1 MHYLSAW
8 HGLVQVVDTGGRFA
22 IETIVV
28 RVSITVG
35 IGITVVS
42 GMMTVVSG
50 VKVVGISFGISLSLT
65 FAFSS
70 AGNRLVQMVDT
81 RGRFA
86 TQTQTVVAMVG
97 IGIPSV
103 SVSQSVVAVVVS
115 SEPVVSTVEDSGVG
129 LGLSLGISGS
139 DNSSEQD
146 LKKGIQIVFLLLQ
159 KFVKKVLT
167 KAFMFLLQREAPSR
181 IN

>member
-22 IETIVV
+22 KETIVV

-35 IGITVVS
+35 IRITVVS
-42 GMMTVVSG
+42 GMVTVVSG
-50 VKVVGISFGISLSLT
+50 VKVVGISLGISLSLT

-86 TQTQTVVAMVG
+86 TQTVVAMVG
-97 IGIPSV
+97 IGITSV

-115 SEPVVSTVEDSGVG
+115 SESVVSTVEDSGVG
-129 LGLSLGISGS
+129 LGLSLGIGGS

-146 LKKGIQIVFLLLQ
+146 LKKVF
-159 KFVKKVLT
+159 K
-167 KAFMFLLQREAPSR
+167 
-181 IN
+181 

>member
-8 HGLVQVVDTGGRFA
+8 HGLVQVVDTGGRFG

-35 IGITVVS
+35 IRITVVS
-42 GMMTVVSG
+42 GMVTVVSG
-50 VKVVGISFGISLSLT
+50 VKVVGISLGISLSLT

-86 TQTQTVVAMVG
+86 TQTVVAMVS
-97 IGIPSV
+97 IGITSV

-115 SEPVVSTVEDSGVG
+115 SESVVSTVEDSGVG
-129 LGLSLGISGS
+129 LGLSLGIGGS

-146 LKKGIQIVFLLLQ
+146 LKKIF
-159 KFVKKVLT
+159 
-167 KAFMFLLQREAPSR
+167 
-181 IN
+181 

>member
-1 MHYLSAW
+1 M
-8 HGLVQVVDTGGRFA
+8 V
-22 IETIVV
+22 TIVSGVKVV

-35 IGITVVS
+35 IRITVVS
-42 GMMTVVSG
+42 GMVTIVSG
-50 VKVVGISFGISLSLT
+50 VKVVGISLGISLSLT

-97 IGIPSV
+97 IGITSV
-103 SVSQSVVAVVVS
+103 SVSQSVVTVVVS

-129 LGLSLGISGS
+129 LGLSL
-139 DNSSEQD
+139 
-146 LKKGIQIVFLLLQ
+146 
-159 KFVKKVLT
+159 
-167 KAFMFLLQREAPSR
+167 
-181 IN
+181 

>member
-22 IETIVV
+22 KETIVV

-35 IGITVVS
+35 IRITVVS

-50 VKVVGISFGISLSLT
+50 VKVVGISLGISLSLT

-86 TQTQTVVAMVG
+86 TQTVVAMVG
-97 IGIPSV
+97 IGITSV
-103 SVSQSVVAVVVS
+103 SVSQSVVTVVVS
-115 SEPVVSTVEDSGVG
+115 SESVVSTVEDSGVG

-139 DNSSEQD
+139 DNGSEQD
-146 LKKGIQIVFLLLQ
+146 LKKSIQIVFCYF
-159 KFVKKVLT
+159 K
-167 KAFMFLLQREAPSR
+167 SS
-181 IN
+181 

>member
-8 HGLVQVVDTGGRFA
+8 HGLVQVVDTGGRFG

-35 IGITVVS
+35 IRITVVS
-42 GMMTVVSG
+42 GMVTVVSG
-50 VKVVGISFGISLSLT
+50 VKVVGISLGISLSLT

-86 TQTQTVVAMVG
+86 TQTVVAMVG
-97 IGIPSV
+97 IGITSV

-115 SEPVVSTVEDSGVG
+115 SESVVSTVEDSGVG

-139 DNSSEQD
+139 DNGSEQD
-146 LKKGIQIVFLLLQ
+146 LKKIFQ
-159 KFVKKVLT
+159 
-167 KAFMFLLQREAPSR
+167 
-181 IN
+181 

>member
-35 IGITVVS
+35 IRITVVS

-50 VKVVGISFGISLSLT
+50 VKVVGISFGISLGLT

-86 TQTQTVVAMVG
+86 TQTVVAMVS
-97 IGIPSV
+97 IRITSV

-139 DNSSEQD
+139 DNGSEQD
-146 LKKGIQIVFLLLQ
+146 LKKQYSNIFLLLQ

-167 KAFMFLLQREAPSR
+167 KAFMFVLQREAPSR